1 VRLSLDGFDT
11 HAYQLQ
17 RHEALLRQLGDG
29 LAALK
34 AALVEAGRWESTVVA
49 TYAEFGRRARENHTG
64 GTDHGTANA
73 HLVMGGRVRGGLYGA
88 PPALGQL
95 DGEGNIPFAVDF
107 RAYYA
112 TFLERLWR
120 ADSQAI
126 LGARY
131 APLAF
136 I

>member
-1 VRLSLDGFDT
+1 MFALPD
-11 HAYQLQ
+11 QLGRQ
-17 RHEALLRQLGDG
+17 EALLRQLGDG

-34 AALVEAGRWESTVVA
+34 AALIEAGRWDSTVVA

-73 HLVMGGRVRGGLYGA
+73 HLVLGGAVRGGLYGA
-88 PPALGQL
+88 PPALDRL

-107 RAYYA
+107 RSYYA

-120 ADSQAI
+120 ADSQAVF
-126 LGARY
+126 GRRH